1 MNKRKSKGKKIRP
14 TFFVF
19 CEGKTEEAYIK
30 YLRSTYRLPIEV
42 DPKIAGNRITDKYI
56 SEYKKQKTVHLK
68 DKTFLIYDYDIESLL
83 HKLQQ
88 IKNTYLLY
96 SNPCFEFWYLLHCQ
110 DQKTSLT
117 SKECISKLKIHI
129 KKYKKGVFDDKLKN
143 KIIERKSKSISR
155 AKALPEFCNPS
166 TNVYKLIEELDAIK
180 NDCFEIK
187 I

>member
-1 MNKRKSKGKKIRP
+1 MNERKSKGKTIRP
-14 TFFVF
+14 TLFVF
-19 CEGKTEEAYIK
+19 CEGETEETYIK
-30 YLRSTYRLPIEV
+30 YLRATYRLPIEI
-42 DPKIAGNRITDKYI
+42 DPKIAGNRISDKYI
-56 SEYKKQKTVHLK
+56 SDYKKQKTVHFK
-68 DKTFLIYDYDIESLL
+68 DKTFLIYDCDIESLL
-83 HKLQQ
+83 HKLLQ

-96 SNPCFEFWYLLHCQ
+96 SNPCFELWYLLHCQ
-110 DQKTSLT
+110 EQKALLT

-129 KKYKKGVFDDKLKN
+129 KNYKKGVFDDKLKS

-180 NDCFEIK
+180 NDNIEIK